1 MPDNSLSEA
10 AQRELDKYLENE
22 RREILSRAYRRN
34 YADKNP
40 RPFDAEA
47 IAEAIAEIHPI
58 GLSSQSVAIPSA
70 VEYQE
75 RRAHR
80 LRFLLDAYQMLG
92 IVIGGG
98 GLTYAIYQVTVL
110 LLPRT
115 SESGSYYPG
124 LNGAFILAYLGFA
137 IAFLSRFFA
146 KRWID
151 YRTEVLRGRSA
162 AELQETSIEPTSAT
176 SALTVA
182 PGFIGTFLF
191 EWQQLEQAIRTL
203 YMERFGDAGAGF
215 RDMIRSIEDIQ
226 VFSNYQANQTLRG
239 LQLRNRIVHGGPV
252 GSISSS
258 ELRSITEDV
267 RQLRRTVEEYDA
279 RPHDSDT
286 A

>member
-1 MPDNSLSEA
+1 MPDHPLSEA

-22 RREILSRAYRRN
+22 RREILNRAYKRN

-40 RPFDAEA
+40 GPFDAET
-47 IAEAIAEIHPI
+47 IADAIAEIHPI
-58 GLSSQSVAIPSA
+58 GLSNQPVSIPSI
-70 VEYQE
+70 VEYQQ

-80 LRFLLDAYQMLG
+80 LRFLLDAYQMFG
-92 IVIGGG
+92 ILIGSG

-124 LNGAFILAYLGFA
+124 LNGAFIFAYLGFA

-151 YRTEVLRGRSA
+151 YRAEVLRSRSTIQP
-162 AELQETSIEPTSAT
+162 QESTIDSTSAT
-176 SALTVA
+176 PSPTYTG
-182 PGFIGTFLF
+182 GFVSTFLF

-203 YMERFGDAGAGF
+203 YTERFGDAGTGF
-215 RDMIRSIEDIQ
+215 RDMIRSLEEIE
-226 VFSNYQANQTLRG
+226 VLSNYEANQTLRG

-252 GSISSS
+252 GSISTN
-258 ELRSITEDV
+258 ELRSITEEV
-267 RQLRRTVEEYDA
+267 RQLRRTVEEYEPQ
-279 RPHDSDT
+279 PHDSET
-286 A
+286 T